1 MTFGERRGKAP
12 PTARR
17 MVLLEPLWEAGIR
30 TLPIMMVDHLMN
42 RDQFS

>member
-12 PTARR
+12 PTPDGTTRTSACGG
-17 MVLLEPLWEAGIR
+17 AGIR
-30 TLPIMMVDHLMN
+30 TLQIMMVDHLMN